1 MKLYKIS
8 LAIMLGL
15 GALTSC
21 DSKLDVTNPNQPTAE
36 VFGQSVADL
45 EEAVIAC

>member
-21 DSKLDVTNPNQPTAE
+21 DSKLDVDNPNQQTTDDYRCLRQRG
-36 VFGQSVADL
+36 V
-45 EEAVIAC
+45 